1 MLRYSN
7 RLYHVNLDVPMIP
20 RWKSD
25 IFWILESSARIGGG
39 KNTKIK
45 NILNPYYFIYF
56 IPFFI
61 FLFYTGIFYT
71 FFSLHR
77 WFFSLTTELNTSCI
91 FIIDEA

>member
-1 MLRYSN
+1 MFPWSPSEK
-7 RLYHVNLDVPMIP
+7 V
-20 RWKSD
+20 
-25 IFWILESSARIGGG
+25 IFFEFLESSARIGGG